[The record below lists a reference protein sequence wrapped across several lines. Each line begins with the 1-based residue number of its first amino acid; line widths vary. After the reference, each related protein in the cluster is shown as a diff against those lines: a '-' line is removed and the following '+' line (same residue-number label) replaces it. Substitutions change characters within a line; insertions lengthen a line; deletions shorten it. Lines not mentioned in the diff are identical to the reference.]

1 LKPSHAKGFPVI
13 ESSQGGE
20 RPDHEEAPQQL
31 GRASTGNGLM
41 FDSLFPLQSGG
52 LNRPLDFFGIH
63 FDLTLPNN
71 PSVLVNGDSS
81 FDLFFSDNNPSARF
95 GNWAR
100 IPQDIV
106 PEGTTP

>member
-1 LKPSHAKGFPVI
+1 MRRVFRLLNRAEEGNGQI
-13 ESSQGGE
+13 T
-20 RPDHEEAPQQL
+20 RMEAPQQL
-31 GRASTGNGLM
+31 GRSSTGNGLM

-106 PEGTTP
+106 PEGTMH